1 MDPPTVFLCAPSPP
15 EVRATSLH
23 MLKVL
28 ASLEPA
34 PTFEG
39 IALVLIS
46 VLVNALASCNF
57 DSVGMRSAALEF
69 LYEETHKALDQLDE
83 YDRSIGSRA

>member
-1 MDPPTVFLCAPSPP
+1 MDPPTVFLGAPSPP

-39 IALVLIS
+39 IALVLVS
-46 VLVNALASCNF
+46 ALASCNF
-57 DSVGMRSAALEF
+57 GSMGMRSAALEF